1 MLEKVTKRSLLL
13 LLGILAVALSI
24 YSWAQ
29 GEPAPTERLPVRSFS
44 FGEMFTFF
52 FLMLGPLKILGP
64 FVQMTHGGDRA
75 FARRLAFRGFAYS
88 CVALLLAAVVGE
100 NSLSK
105 YHISVP
111 VLAIAAGVILF
122 LVALRMVMEEFDRS
136 TEASAKVYEPNLR
149 YALSPLTFPTIVT
162 PYGVAAVII
171 CMALTPEYLVK
182 GEIYAAL
189 FGLMVLNLIAMLFAK
204 PILNYLEIPMLLLGT
219 VLGVIQVALG
229 LSIILLASEGSD
241 SARAID
247 HVCLRFE
254 QEPEQLSQRSLP

>member
-1 MLEKVTKRSLLL
+1 MLGRVTNRSLPLVL
-13 LLGILAVALSI
+13 CIAPVALCI

-29 GEPAPTERLPVRSFS
+29 GEPASSERVPVRSFS

-64 FVQMTHGGDRA
+64 FVQMTHNGDPA

-88 CVALLLAAVVGE
+88 CVALLLAAIVGE
-100 NSLSK
+100 NSINK
-105 YHISVP
+105 YHISIP
-111 VLAIAAGVILF
+111 VLGIAAGVILF
-122 LVALRMVMEEFDRS
+122 LVALRTVMEEFDRS
-136 TEASAKVYEPNLR
+136 TEASPKVYEPNLL

-182 GEIYAAL
+182 GQIYAAL

-204 PILNYLEIPMLLLGT
+204 PILKYLGIPMLLLGT

-229 LSIILLASEGSD
+229 LSIIFAG
-241 SARAID
+241 
-247 HVCLRFE
+247 LRRLGFGAGN
-254 QEPEQLSQRSLP
+254 